1 MKKETKIII
10 SFIGSGIV
18 GLINTLL
25 IRPEDIGSWKNY
37 VGYVFLIISAAN
49 LIWLLDTD
57 FSFKLLIKA
66 SIPLLEITLSNS
78 VC

>member
-18 GLINTLL
+18 GLGNTLL

-49 LIWLLDTD
+49 LIWLFVILY
-57 FSFKLLIKA
+57 KKK
-66 SIPLLEITLSNS
+66 IPKNIN
-78 VC
+78 

>member
-37 VGYVFLIISAAN
+37 VGYVFLIISSAN
-49 LIWLLDTD
+49 LIWLFVILYKKK
-57 FSFKLLIKA
+57 FKKNI
-66 SIPLLEITLSNS
+66 NY
-78 VC
+78 

>member
-49 LIWLLDTD
+49 LIWFFVILY
-57 FSFKLLIKA
+57 KKK
-66 SIPLLEITLSNS
+66 IPKNINY
-78 VC
+78 

>member
-10 SFIGSGIV
+10 SFIGFGIV
-18 GLINTLL
+18 GLGNTLL

-49 LIWLLDTD
+49 LIWLFIILYKKK
-57 FSFKLLIKA
+57 FPKNI
-66 SIPLLEITLSNS
+66 N
-78 VC
+78 